1 MLTWLPMLIFAFAMV
16 LGAPVAFAILFGS
29 LSYFLASP
37 DVPASILVQR
47 LIAGVDSFTIL
58 AIPFFVMAGTLMS
71 RGGITDRLFNLADAL
86 VGHLKGGLGHA
97 NVLQSVFIGG
107 MCGSANADAAI
118 DSKTLVPVMIKH
130 GYAKAF
136 TCSVTAA
143 SGIIAAVIPPS
154 LAFVIYALI
163 AEVSIG
169 RLFIAGIVP
178 GLLIAAAEMAVVA
191 IVSHKRGYGGLR
203 PRRAPWPEVA
213 RRLKESSW
221 ALMMPVILIGG
232 LRAGAFTPTELG
244 AVAVVYAFLVGL
256 FVYKEIKLSDVPGVL
271 LEATLA
277 TCVIMFIIG
286 AAMTMGYLLT
296 WEMIPQKMVAFTLGL
311 TQNKHLVLATIV
323 VVLLLLGCFFES
335 LSMMIILTPILVP
348 VLNKLGVDLVHF
360 GLIMTVTAAIGGIT
374 PPVGTILYTV
384 SAITRVPV
392 RVIMRD
398 LWPFLAALTAVL
410 MLLTFVPEITLF
422 LPRLVFG

>member
-1 MLTWLPMLIFAFAMV
+1 MLAWMPIVIFMIAMA
-16 LGAPVAFAILFGS
+16 LGAPVAFAMLFGS
-29 LSYFLASP
+29 LFYFLLSP

-58 AIPFFVMAGTLMS
+58 AVPFFVMAGTLMS

-86 VGHLKGGLGHA
+86 VGHLKGGLGHV

-107 MCGSANADAAI
+107 MSGSANADAAI
-118 DSKTLVPVMIKH
+118 DCKTLVPVMIKH
-130 GYAKAF
+130 GYSKAF

-143 SGIIAAVIPPS
+143 SGIIAAIIPPS

-169 RLFIAGIVP
+169 RLFIGGIIP
-178 GLLIAAAEMAVVA
+178 GLLIAAAEMVVVA
-191 IVSHKRGYGGLR
+191 IISHRRGYGGAR
-203 PRRAPWPEVA
+203 SERARWPEVA
-213 RRLKESSW
+213 KCLKEAFW

-232 LRAGAFTPTELG
+232 LRMGAFTPTELG
-244 AVAVVYAFLVGL
+244 AVAVIYALLVGT
-256 FVYKEIKLSDVPGVL
+256 FVYKEIKPREVPGVL

-286 AAMTMGYLLT
+286 SAMTIGYILT
-296 WEMIPQKMVAFTLGL
+296 WEMLPQKLVAFTLEL
-311 TQNKHLVLATIV
+311 TQNKF
-323 VVLLLLGCFFES
+323 VVLVMINVILLVLGCFFES
-335 LSMMIILTPILVP
+335 LSMMIILTPLLAP
-348 VLNKLGVDLVHF
+348 VLTKLGVDLVHF
-360 GLIMTVTAAIGGIT
+360 GLILTVNVGIGGIT

-384 SAITRVPV
+384 CAITRVPV
-392 RVIMRD
+392 RVLMKD
-398 LWPFLAALTAVL
+398 LWWFIVALISVL
-410 MLLTFVPEITLF
+410 LLLTFVPEITLF

>member
-1 MLTWLPMLIFAFAMV
+1 MLTWLPFLIFAAAMA

-29 LSYFLASP
+29 LFYFLFSP

-58 AIPFFVMAGTLMS
+58 AVPFFVLAGTLMS
-71 RGGITDRLFNLADAL
+71 RSGITDRLFSLADAL
-86 VGHLKGGLGHA
+86 VGHFKGGLGHV

-107 MCGSANADAAI
+107 MSGSANADAAI
-118 DSKTLVPVMIKH
+118 DCKTLVPVMIKH
-130 GYAKAF
+130 GYSKPF

-143 SGIIAAVIPPS
+143 SGIIAAIIPPS

-169 RLFIAGIVP
+169 RLFIGGIIP

-191 IVSHKRGYGGLR
+191 IVSHHRNYRGLR
-203 PRRAPWPEVA
+203 TQRAPWPVVGK
-213 RRLKESSW
+213 RLTESSW
-221 ALMMPVILIGG
+221 ALMMPVIMIGG
-232 LRAGAFTPTELG
+232 LRVGAFTPTELG
-244 AVAVVYAFLVGL
+244 GVAVIYALLVGL
-256 FVYKEIKLSDVPGVL
+256 FVYKEIKLSEVPGVL

-277 TCVIMFIIG
+277 TSVIMFIIG

-296 WEMIPQKMVAFTLGL
+296 WEMIPQKMVALTLEL
-311 TQNKHLVLATIV
+311 TQNKYLVLVIINI
-323 VVLLLLGCFFES
+323 VLLILGCFFES
-335 LSMMIILTPILVP
+335 LSMMIILTPLLAP
-348 VLNKLGVDLVHF
+348 VLTKLGVDLVHF
-360 GLIMTVTAAIGGIT
+360 GLIMTVNVGIGGIT

-384 SAITRVPV
+384 CAITRVPV
-392 RVIMRD
+392 RLIMRD
-398 LWPFLAALTAVL
+398 LWPFLAALMAVL
-410 MLLTFVPEITLF
+410 FLLTFVPEITLF

>member
-1 MLTWLPMLIFAFAMV
+1 MLTWLPFLIFAAAMA

-29 LSYFLASP
+29 LFYFLFSP
-37 DVPASILVQR
+37 EVPASIVVQR

-58 AIPFFVMAGTLMS
+58 AVPFFVLAGTLMS
-71 RGGITDRLFNLADAL
+71 RGGITDRLFSLADAL
-86 VGHLKGGLGHA
+86 VGHFKGGLGHV

-107 MCGSANADAAI
+107 MSGSANADAAI
-118 DSKTLVPVMIKH
+118 DCKTLVPVMIKH
-130 GYAKAF
+130 GYSKAF

-169 RLFIAGIVP
+169 RLFIGGIVP

-191 IVSHKRGYGGLR
+191 IVSHRRGYGGAR
-203 PRRAPWPEVA
+203 SHRAPWPEVG

-221 ALMMPVILIGG
+221 ALMMPVIMIGG
-232 LRAGAFTPTELG
+232 LRVGAFTPTELG
-244 AVAVVYAFLVGL
+244 AVAVIYAFLVGIL
-256 FVYKEIKLSDVPGVL
+256 VYKEIRLSEVPGVL
-271 LEATLA
+271 LEAALA

-286 AAMTMGYLLT
+286 SAMTMGYLLT
-296 WEMIPQKMVAFTLGL
+296 WEMIPQKMVAFTLEV
-311 TQNKHLVLATIV
+311 TKNKYLVLLIINI
-323 VVLLLLGCFFES
+323 VLLILGCFFES
-335 LSMMIILTPILVP
+335 LSMMIILTPLLAP
-348 VLNKLGVDLVHF
+348 VLTKLGVDLVHF
-360 GLIMTVTAAIGGIT
+360 GLIMTVNVGIGGIT

-384 SAITRVPV
+384 CAITRVPV
-392 RVIMRD
+392 RVIMRE
-398 LWPFLAALTAVL
+398 LWPFLVALMGVL
-410 MLLTFVPEITLF
+410 FLLTLVPEITLF